1 MGNLPLR
8 KSVVK
13 CKSYQSSFASFWKLM
28 LPSTSPNE
36 KKKKGK
42 NGREDGFSKVKPGH
56 NGFCITVS
64 QNCPLLFFRIGF
76 KAIL

>member
-1 MGNLPLR
+1 MVKLRHKVGNLPLR

-36 KKKKGK
+36 KKKGEKWEGGWIFYSEAWAQWFLH
-42 NGREDGFSKVKPGH
+42 NSESKLP
-56 NGFCITVS
+56 S
-64 QNCPLLFFRIGF
+64 PLF
-76 KAIL
+76 